1 MGMVLVTGGSRG
13 IGRACCAAFAKAGWD
28 VAFCY
33 ARDEADAAETRRLI
47 EACGAGALAFRCDV
61 RSEAQVNE
69 MFSAL
74 PGLSALVNNAGVSLF
89 SQLQDT
95 SLAQWREV
103 FAVNC
108 EGAFLCTRAAVPL
121 FLRRGGGAI
130 VNISSVWGEE
140 GASCEAAYSASKAA
154 LIGFTKAAA
163 KELAPSGIRV
173 NCVSCGIVD
182 TQMNARLTEAEKQAF
197 LQDVPLGRQG
207 MPEEIA
213 ACALFLARHP
223 YITGEVLRVNGG
235 LYV

>member
-33 ARDEADAAETRRLI
+33 ARDEAGAAETRRLI

-130 VNISSVWGEE
+130 VNISSVWGEA

-207 MPEEIA
+207 TPEEVA
-213 ACALFLARHP
+213 ASALFLARHP

>member
-33 ARDEADAAETRRLI
+33 ARDEAGAAETRRLI

-130 VNISSVWGEE
+130 VNISSVWGEA

-182 TQMNARLTEAEKQAF
+182 TQMNVRLTEAEKQAF

-207 MPEEIA
+207 TPEEVA

>member
-33 ARDEADAAETRRLI
+33 ARGEAGAAETRRLI

-207 MPEEIA
+207 TPEEVA
-213 ACALFLARHP
+213 ASALFLARHP